1 MGDAGEGLIDAEDR
15 FQQWVAEREQ
25 QKQRKGV
32 ASADPERDRKLNS
45 LRLAKAE
52 LERQQAVTTSEIRR
66 EQIRQALV
74 EIERQLESHRR
85 SPQRFGVARG
95 EGEHRRAHLAATRS
109 RDPAPV
115 PPLDRVDRAARARA
129 S

>member
-32 ASADPERDRKLNS
+32 ASADPERERKLNS
-45 LRLAKAE
+45 LRLAQAE
-52 LERQQAVTTSEIRR
+52 LERQRAVTQSPIRQKQIVQALADLEI
-66 EQIRQALV
+66 QIRK
-74 EIERQLESHRR
+74 
-85 SPQRFGVARG
+85 
-95 EGEHRRAHLAATRS
+95 LAS
-109 RDPAPV
+109 
-115 PPLDRVDRAARARA
+115 

>member
-32 ASADPERDRKLNS
+32 ASADPSASGKSTPEARQGGAGTAAAGDHERDP
-45 LRLAKAE
+45 
-52 LERQQAVTTSEIRR
+52 R

-74 EIERQLESHRR
+74 EIERQL
-85 SPQRFGVARG
+85 Q
-95 EGEHRRAHLAATRS
+95 TT
-109 RDPAPV
+109 
-115 PPLDRVDRAARARA
+115 
-129 S
+129 

>member
-32 ASADPERDRKLNS
+32 ASVDPERERKLNS

-52 LERQQAVTTSEIRR
+52 LERQRAVTQSP
-66 EQIRQALV
+66 IRQKQIGHALTD
-74 EIERQLESHRR
+74 LEAQIHK
-85 SPQRFGVARG
+85 
-95 EGEHRRAHLAATRS
+95 L
-109 RDPAPV
+109 
-115 PPLDRVDRAARARA
+115 L
-129 S
+129 

>member
-32 ASADPERDRKLNS
+32 ASADPERARKLNS

-52 LERQQAVTTSEIRR
+52 LERQRAVTQSPIRQKQIVQALADLEI
-66 EQIRQALV
+66 QIRKLGSA
-74 EIERQLESHRR
+74 
-85 SPQRFGVARG
+85 
-95 EGEHRRAHLAATRS
+95 
-109 RDPAPV
+109 
-115 PPLDRVDRAARARA
+115 
-129 S
+129 

>member
-32 ASADPERDRKLNS
+32 AAVDPERERKLNS

-52 LERQQAVTTSEIRR
+52 LQRQRGVTQSP
-66 EQIRQALV
+66 IRQKQIAQALD
-74 EIERQLESHRR
+74 ELES
-85 SPQRFGVARG
+85 QIKKLG
-95 EGEHRRAHLAATRS
+95 
-109 RDPAPV
+109 
-115 PPLDRVDRAARARA
+115 
-129 S
+129 